1 MLVLKKRKE
10 NLLQLTS
17 CKSTIITQLLTF
29 LSYIKARGS
38 HETGSERIQNSSYY
52 TTKMGKYSFLRVL
65 FFIRDCYENRGENYI
80 LLHVRYESG
89 CRPANFK
96 MVSILK
102 KTGAEQKDQI
112 WKFNEASRWIRI
124 DFRFMKKRVF
134 VRPGK
139 HWNPCIAAESRVAII
154 NNN

>member
-1 MLVLKKRKE
+1 MK
-10 NLLQLTS
+10 
-17 CKSTIITQLLTF
+17 ITEK
-29 LSYIKARGS
+29 IAARAS
-38 HETGSERIQNSSYY
+38 
-52 TTKMGKYSFLRVL
+52 
-65 FFIRDCYENRGENYI
+65 
-80 LLHVRYESG
+80 YESG
-89 CRPANFK
+89 CKPANFK

-102 KTGAEQKDQI
+102 KTGAEQEDQI

-139 HWNPCIAAESRVAII
+139 HWNPCIAAESRVGII